1 MLSRTKFQM
10 NRTFFTQ
17 TFSKVSSETNPVQEF
32 RIKIYETY
40 VKSFCL
46 FVHKH
51 WEAEEK
57 EEDKKAQVV
66 AKLFALQANRKTVN
80 NF

>member
-1 MLSRTKFQM
+1 M
-10 NRTFFTQ
+10 
-17 TFSKVSSETNPVQEF
+17 SSETNPVQEF